1 MTHNP
6 AWVTLPNG
14 RLQWVCGCGWRSE
27 TGRWNSRASLRD
39 LWDQME
45 QHQGEG
51 DAARTVLGAGEAA
64 APG

>member
-6 AWVTLPNG
+6 AWVPLPNG

-45 QHQGEG
+45 QHQTAPMAALLDERGEESN
-51 DAARTVLGAGEAA
+51 AV
-64 APG
+64 